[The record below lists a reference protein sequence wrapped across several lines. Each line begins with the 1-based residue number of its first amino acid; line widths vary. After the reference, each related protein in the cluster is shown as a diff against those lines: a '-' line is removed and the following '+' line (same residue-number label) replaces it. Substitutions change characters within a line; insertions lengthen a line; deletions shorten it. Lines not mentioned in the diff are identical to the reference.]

1 MARRHRIADPRG
13 GGVRDVRVIVPRRPE
28 FPRHQTAATA
38 EHSRSF
44 ATGETGTQRAPD
56 GFQGVAPFEAQRAD
70 DFEEKPMRKMMM
82 AIAAVAALGIA
93 EPAAAYDTGG
103 VISMQAALGVAT
115 DLGLATISHTEFAGD
130 EWQFQGRDRS
140 GRWMEVYVDA
150 ATGDVRGV
158 NRGW

>member
-1 MARRHRIADPRG
+1 
-13 GGVRDVRVIVPRRPE
+13 
-28 FPRHQTAATA
+28 
-38 EHSRSF
+38 
-44 ATGETGTQRAPD
+44 
-56 GFQGVAPFEAQRAD
+56 
-70 DFEEKPMRKMMM
+70 MRKMMM

-130 EWQFQGRDRS
+130 EWQFEGRDRS